1 MNDGKNKSEA
11 IYFLKRIYSDGK
23 RYSYDKNNKPVNFGI
38 KSVREIINEPDFP
51 FHHKRAWFLLE
62 KWSDNGW
69 YDYGVT
75 LDLDWLTDE
84 GVKHVEN
91 IILKETLS
99 TK

>member
-1 MNDGKNKSEA
+1 MNDGKKQSEA
-11 IYFLKRIYSDGK
+11 IYFLKRIYNEVGK
-23 RYSYDKNNKPVNFGI
+23 PNPFYSLSPDYKVT
-38 KSVREIINEPDFP
+38 VRDIINSPQMP

-69 YDYGVT
+69 YEYGVT
-75 LDLDWLTDE
+75 LDLGWLTDE
-84 GVKHVEN
+84 GVKHVED